1 MALMTDGQA
10 LFLWYVFM
18 DYENN
23 A

>member
-1 MALMTDGQA
+1 MALVTDGQA
-10 LFLWYVFM
+10 LFLWYLFM